1 MEKNNVRCRI
11 CGCMMREDAFSHKL
25 ICSYCGNGEQE
36 VIDIP
41 DGADSSEICSIARKL
56 FDEGQYDGSRLVLN
70 KLDKLAGNRPDVLLM
85 KVLCGFKVMNTE
97 ELLNKVDA
105 NVFEVSKLAED
116 PDLNILANKL
126 MFDHNLFV
134 VHVLEYCLL
143 GLRLSGEDMSVFYS
157 RLHSDAVKKKPE
169 SVLARLDAEEAHNEE
184 RTRRLR
190 EADKPE
196 EASIPGMVKKYMNT
210 APVANRHDNAPC
222 STVADNLV
230 ENILM
235 DVIDMLAYDR
245 GYSFYDPEFMS
256 RTRKYNVRTNEI
268 KAREA
273 ETDSTPCG
281 DNSENI
287 GLTDEEM
294 SSRREQLLKLIIEEE
309 KQLFIK

>member
-1 MEKNNVRCRI
+1 
-11 CGCMMREDAFSHKL
+11 MMREDAFSHKL

-41 DGADSSEICSIARKL
+41 DGADSVEICSIARKL

-116 PDLNILANKL
+116 SDLNILANKL

-190 EADKPE
+190 EADRPE
-196 EASIPGMVKKYMNT
+196 PASIPGMVTKYMNT
-210 APVANRHDNAPC
+210 APVSDRHDNAPC

-245 GYSFYDPEFMS
+245 VYSFYNPEFMS
-256 RTRKYNVRTNEI
+256 RTRKYNVRMNEI

-273 ETDSTPCG
+273 ESDNTPC
-281 DNSENI
+281 DDISENM
-287 GLTDEEM
+287 GLTDDEM
-294 SSRREQLLKLIIEEE
+294 RSRRVQLLRLIIEEE
-309 KQLFIK
+309 KEILLKRDG